1 MRGGS
6 PCGADTSSPLVPSS
20 SSSVSVLPLREKLEP
35 STVSELPAEE
45 RKRTDSG
52 PEAGFEACWRYG
64 QGQRSGSVVRVKVRV
79 RVRVGAHS

>member
-1 MRGGS
+1 M
-6 PCGADTSSPLVPSS
+6 
-20 SSSVSVLPLREKLEP
+20 SVLPLREKLEP

-64 QGQRSGSVVRVKVRV
+64 QVSGQGQ
-79 RVRVGAHS
+79 

>member
-1 MRGGS
+1 M
-6 PCGADTSSPLVPSS
+6 VPSS

-45 RKRTDSG
+45 RNRIDCS
-52 PEAGFEACWRYG
+52 PEAVFEACWRYDE
-64 QGQRSGSVVRVKVRV
+64 GQRSGSVVRVKVRV

>member
-6 PCGADTSSPLVPSS
+6 PCGAETSSPLVPSS

-45 RKRTDSG
+45 RNRIDCS
-52 PEAGFEACWRYG
+52 PEAVFEACWRYG
-64 QGQRSGSVVRVKVRV
+64 QVSGQGQ
-79 RVRVGAHS
+79 GLG